1 MSAAVKL
8 STETS
13 ISLHA
18 SKRMAQR
25 GLSAE
30 QVDLVLIYGRK
41 VRARGA
47 VFYVVGKKEIA
58 RLGDKMSE
66 LIALEGIQVVVNT
79 DDEVVMT
86 VYRNHDFRQIRPGKR
101 RERKL
106 M

>member
-41 VRARGA
+41 VRACGVLRA
-47 VFYVVGKKEIA
+47 W
-58 RLGDKMSE
+58 
-66 LIALEGIQVVVNT
+66 
-79 DDEVVMT
+79 
-86 VYRNHDFRQIRPGKR
+86 
-101 RERKL
+101 
-106 M
+106 